1 MRHFGHGERRKM
13 ARVAALTLAAVLLR
27 PALGWAMFDAFLKI
41 DGVQGEST
49 DARHSGEIEALAY
62 HWGATQAVT
71 GTVSD
76 KGNITGSR
84 VNMDALTIT
93 KALDSSSPLLAQNC
107 AEGKVYPTVTLV
119 LQRSGGSREKYMEYK
134 LTNALVSSIQSGGAA
149 NASIDAHARS
159 RIAGQRTRPPS
170 RLAPEIRWLACPV
183 CCVMPRPPF
192 RRRHVPHAS
201 IRRG

>member
-149 NASIDAHARS
+149 NGEDGVPTEEVSLSFSKIEWAYTKIGPDGRP
-159 RIAGQRTRPPS
+159 AGNTLGSWDLSKNQK
-170 RLAPEIRWLACPV
+170 
-183 CCVMPRPPF
+183 
-192 RRRHVPHAS
+192 
-201 IRRG
+201 